1 MRQKQNVKHNTICLE
16 QQYYAS
22 QESFTP
28 PLVVMVETFRR
39 SECGVHQL
47 SGIGQHFTKIV
58 YLTGYFGANLI
69 IQWSQF
75 FILFPGIGTFSNNIF
90 YQRCYIVSVLG
101 QDKGYT
107 VKYNPWPYSPSRV
120 LIQTLYYFNN
130 H

>member
-1 MRQKQNVKHNTICLE
+1 MRQKQNVQQNTICLE

-69 IQWSQF
+69 Q
-75 FILFPGIGTFSNNIF
+75 
-90 YQRCYIVSVLG
+90 
-101 QDKGYT
+101 
-107 VKYNPWPYSPSRV
+107 
-120 LIQTLYYFNN
+120 
-130 H
+130 